1 MKNIEQES
9 EKNKKDRERAHAE
22 EIRERSMETIG
33 ETMERDGRGKGKKR
47 KSSTEIGDLR

>member
-9 EKNKKDRERAHAE
+9 EKNKKDRERAQAE

-33 ETMERDGRGKGKKR
+33 ETMERDWERKR
-47 KSSTEIGDLR
+47 